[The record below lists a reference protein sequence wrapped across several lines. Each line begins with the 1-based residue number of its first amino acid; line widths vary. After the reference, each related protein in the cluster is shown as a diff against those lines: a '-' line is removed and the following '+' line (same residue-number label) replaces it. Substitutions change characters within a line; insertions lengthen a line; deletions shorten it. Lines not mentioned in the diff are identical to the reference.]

1 MRFSK
6 QVVNLVLAVAILL
19 SASCERNSD
28 STGHTTVSATTLA
41 SAKQAISASDTPAA
55 TAPAATAPAAA
66 AISDKVQGSCS
77 IMGLSCSDYQ
87 GDASPTV
94 LKATC
99 EKYSGKWSNGPCP
112 RDKIQGICTKL
123 EAPFRNITYT
133 YPPGTAETART
144 ACTNTPGGVFSTP

>member
-1 MRFSK
+1 MLT
-6 QVVNLVLAVAILL
+6 VAVLL
-19 SASCERNSD
+19 SASCERKND
-28 STGHTTVSATTLA
+28 SVEHTTALVTTLVE
-41 SAKQAISASDTPAA
+41 AKQAISASGTPVI
-55 TAPAATAPAAA
+55 TAPAAA